1 MVNITYICGNKAL
14 LNKIEPL
21 WQQLNQHHLKLS
33 PYFKD
38 YYQKMTFEDR
48 KRKEFQRAWGG
59 AFRVDI
65 AMDNTVPVGYCLC
78 SIDKWQMGEID
89 SIFVDEKYRHQGI
102 GATLMKNALAWLTE
116 KGAKKKIVTVAFGNE
131 EAWKFYAQFGFLPR
145 RTLLEQKNPK

>member
-1 MVNITYICGNKAL
+1 MVNITYISGNKTL

-21 WQQLNQHHLKLS
+21 WQQLNQLHLSRS

-38 YYQKMTFEDR
+38 YYQTMTFDDR
-48 KRKEFQRAWGG
+48 KRMEFQRAWGG

-65 AMDNTVPVGYCLC
+65 AMDDSVPVGYCLC
-78 SIDKWQMGEID
+78 SIDRWQMGEID

-102 GATLMKNALAWLTE
+102 GSTLMKNALAWLTE

-145 RTLLEQKNPK
+145 RTLLEEKKR